1 VTKRAEV
8 AERLASLFDGR
19 WLQGYVRW
27 KVRTDPA
34 YAAVLDSVRER
45 NQPLL
50 DLGCGIGLLAF
61 YLREHGFTAP
71 VIGVDFDQRKIDVA
85 RVAAQRYR
93 GIDFIAG
100 DARDPLPHDHDVVIL
115 DILHYF
121 DAASQQQI
129 LGNAARAVPAGGVV
143 VIRQSIRDA
152 SWRHRLTLIVDA
164 LARTFRWM
172 KAERLN
178 FPTRDE
184 VTGAFATDFDSEIRP
199 MWGKTPFNTYLFL
212 FRRVAR

>member
-1 VTKRAEV
+1 MTKRAEV
-8 AERLASLFDGR
+8 AERLASLFDR
-19 WLQGYVRW
+19 RSLQGYARW

-34 YAAVLDSVRER
+34 YAAVLDAVRER

-50 DLGCGIGLLAF
+50 DLGCGIGLLPF

-129 LGNAARAVPAGGVV
+129 LGNAARAVPPGGVV
-143 VIRQSIRDA
+143 VIRQGIRDA

-172 KAERLN
+172 KAEHLN
-178 FPTRDE
+178 FPTRDD
-184 VTGAFATDFDSEIRP
+184 VTSAFADGFDAEIRP
-199 MWGKTPFNTYLFL
+199 MWGRMPYNSYLFV
-212 FRRVAR
+212 FRRAPR